1 MRKIENTFTGTISQR
16 LDNTSNPGIITI
28 FQANNTNLPTIPGS
42 TKLSLNSFIKNLRA
56 FAIIKS
62 LAPVRLPNYSLED
75 SESEKTYKM
84 LDVEWGSARKQLDL
98 FISRNGGTWDMVGA
112 ISLLNPSGYPYRIYN
127 LQDLY
132 TPNLAIELG
141 EDGKIG
147 VQVVDVGYGVLS
159 GTDFVTVHGS
169 YTQEWVGYEGSELAS
184 CIDESWNVGNTSQVI
199 LPANNL
205 RGRIAFVNS
214 GSESIY
220 LSLGDTAQLG
230 KGILLSTYGS
240 SFEMDIA
247 SGIWKGNIS
256 AISEQPATLTGI
268 ECIY

>member
-1 MRKIENTFTGTISQR
+1 MKKIENSYVGTISKK
-16 LDNTSNPGIITI
+16 LDSTTSPGVITI
-28 FQANNTNLPTIPGS
+28 FQANNTNLPTVPGS

-62 LAPVRLPNYSLED
+62 LAPVRLPSYSLED

-84 LDVEWGSARKQLDL
+84 LDIEWGSARKQLDL

-169 YTQEWVGYEGSELAS
+169 YTQEWVGYEGSELTLCS
-184 CIDESWNVGNTSQVI
+184 DESWNVTNTSQVI
-199 LPANNL
+199 FPANDI

-214 GSESIY
+214 GNKPIY
-220 LSLGDTAQLG
+220 LSLGNTAQLG
-230 KGILLSTYGS
+230 KGILLSNYGS
-240 SFEMDIA
+240 SFEMDTA
-247 SGIWKGNIS
+247 SGIWKGAIS
-256 AISEQPATLTGI
+256 AISEEPATLTGT
-268 ECIY
+268 ECVY